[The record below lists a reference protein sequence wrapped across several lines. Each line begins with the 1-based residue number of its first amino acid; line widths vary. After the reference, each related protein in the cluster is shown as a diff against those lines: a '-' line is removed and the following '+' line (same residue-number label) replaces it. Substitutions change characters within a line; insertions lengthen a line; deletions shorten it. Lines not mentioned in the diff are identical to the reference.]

1 MVVLQAS
8 PGAADTDN
16 YIYTYECLSGPLL
29 PATNPKKVDVQVAV
43 PKSVPLG
50 QQIPVEWTLTNSTLA
65 VPRKFPVG
73 GKISVRGILQ
83 VSGLWQGQLDSL
95 GTKDQGELA
104 AGGVVSL
111 PTAIT
116 GAVATSKVGKLTVK
130 PGDLVVDFQPPAE
143 ETLLNNTATGAN
155 GPITYAGAAPSLP
168 QGGWSLSGP
177 SERPKFDDYQGDV
190 HHTTKQGDKATVTF
204 YGTGLQY
211 ITERHAAM
219 GKVEVTGTGVTTET
233 VDASVKEDKTT
244 PVPVDAREFKQV
256 LWQKNDFTYGEHTV
270 TFTNKAENGKYML
283 VDAFKVSTDPSRVPS
298 DSFRTTCSVKDNGD
312 LKTATVEIVP
322 APSASTSSSP
332 STSGQISDGDDSARG
347 VVVLSGGGQ
356 GHGAPTATATA
367 TVTPKPTK
375 KVSSTP
381 QVRVT
386 PKGGAHTGEAPERNA
401 GAASLLIGYG
411 AVLTAGGLG
420 GGLLLRRRRM
430 ARGSA
435 GRGKLG

>member
-1 MVVLQAS
+1 MSL
-8 PGAADTDN
+8 
-16 YIYTYECLSGPLL
+16 
-29 PATNPKKVDVQVAV
+29 ATELKKVDVQVAV
-43 PKSVPLG
+43 PKTVPLG

-65 VPRKFPVG
+65 VPRKFPTG

-116 GAVATSKVGKLTVK
+116 GAVATSKIGKLTVK
-130 PGDLVVDFQPPAE
+130 PGDLLVDFQPPAE

-155 GPITYAGAAPSLP
+155 GPITYVGAAPP
-168 QGGWSLSGP
+168 PPEGGWALSGP
-177 SERPKFDDYQGDV
+177 SERPSPQFDDYQGDV

-204 YGTGLQY
+204 FGTGLQY

-219 GKVEVTGTGVTTET
+219 GEVEVTGAGVTTET
-233 VDASVKEDKTT
+233 VDASVEEDKA
-244 PVPVDAREFKQV
+244 PVPVDTRKSKQV
-256 LWQKNDFTYGEHTV
+256 LWQKNDFTYGQHTV
-270 TFTNKAENGKYML
+270 TFTNKAVNGKYML
-283 VDAFKVSTDPSRVPS
+283 VDAFKVSTDPNRVPS
-298 DSFRTTCSVKDNGD
+298 DYFRTTCRVKDNGD

-322 APSASTSSSP
+322 APSTSTSSSP

-356 GHGAPTATATA
+356 GHGAPTATATV
-367 TVTPKPTK
+367 TQTPKPKAKAKT
-375 KVSSTP
+375 SSTP

-386 PKGGAHTGEAPERNA
+386 PRGGAHTGEAPERD
-401 GAASLLIGYG
+401 GAALLLVGYG
-411 AVLTAGGLG
+411 AALTVGGLAGGV
-420 GGLLLRRRRM
+420 LLRRRR
-430 ARGSA
+430 AARAAIGRGS
-435 GRGKLG
+435 LG